1 MNCFNDSTIKNILNI
16 MKCDK
21 DFVLN
26 NFIFFLCWPGIGPY
40 LILGIIA
47 ITVMI
52 VLMVMLKF
60 MQTLEKKLGKVTH
73 TTTDIVHGK
82 CGTASMTHC
91 LLYVCR
97 NCVST
102 GSCTCG
108 KLVCFFFSL
117 DVCGCVCMH
126 NIQLTV
132 LLFHQ

>member
-26 NFIFFLCWPGIGPY
+26 NYFFLCWPGILPY

-60 MQTLEKKLGKVTH
+60 MQTLKKKKKWVRSH
-73 TTTDIVHGK
+73 TPPQT
-82 CGTASMTHC
+82 
-91 LLYVCR
+91 L
-97 NCVST
+97 
-102 GSCTCG
+102 
-108 KLVCFFFSL
+108 
-117 DVCGCVCMH
+117 CME
-126 NIQLTV
+126 NVVQRP
-132 LLFHQ
+132 